1 MKLTSVFYL
10 LAVLVALSFG
20 SCSINKNIMFRTD
33 TEYTFDKPDF
43 DSTNTQYKLAPN
55 DYLSIH
61 VFSGKG
67 AMVFDYSTSSVDRMP
82 LYMGFDLYYVVRPD
96 GTVDL
101 PIIGVVTIAGKTIP
115 EAQDFLASMY
125 TNYVNPFV
133 ILKVLNRRC
142 MVFTGEG
149 SIGTVVPL
157 LNPNIS
163 LIEAIALAGGIQE
176 RGNAAKIKLIR
187 RVGDKDYVYRINLRT
202 IEGIQDARTVVQAG
216 DIIYVEPVPQLA
228 NEFVRD
234 IAPIV
239 SLVSSTLV
247 LYFVVTN

>member
-1 MKLTSVFYL
+1 MKMKHSYL
-10 LAVLVALSFG
+10 VVAVLVAFAFG

-43 DSTNTQYKLAPN
+43 DSTNTQYKIAPN
-55 DYLSIH
+55 DFLSIH

-82 LYMGFDLYYVVRPD
+82 LYMGFDLFYVVRPD

-101 PIIGVVTIAGKTIP
+101 PIIGVTPITGLTIP
-115 EAQDFLASMY
+115 EAQEFLAKKY

-157 LNPNIS
+157 LNPNIT

-187 RVGDKDYVYRINLRT
+187 RVDGKDFVYRINLRT

-228 NEFVRD
+228 TEFVRD
-234 IAPIV
+234 LAPIV

-247 LYFVVTN
+247 LFFVITN

>member
-1 MKLTSVFYL
+1 
-10 LAVLVALSFG
+10 
-20 SCSINKNIMFRTD
+20 MFRTD